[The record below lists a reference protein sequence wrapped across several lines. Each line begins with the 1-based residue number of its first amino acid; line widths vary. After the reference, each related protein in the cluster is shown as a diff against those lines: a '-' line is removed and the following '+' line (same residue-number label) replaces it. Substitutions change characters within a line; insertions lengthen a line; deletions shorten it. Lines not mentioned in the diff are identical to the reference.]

1 VRRARALL
9 LVEVASAVSRLT
21 ARGAQGSSLRGGA
34 RWNHSEDPPH
44 VGKFS
49 RADAP
54 PQDVGVVGP
63 GRSTRSAH
71 LSTLAWGAQGVT
83 ADQRGRSVSIR
94 AAPHMH
100 GWHPLGPYVDP

>member
-83 ADQRGRSVSIR
+83 ADQRRGRSVSIR

-100 GWHPLGPYVDP
+100 GWHPLVYVDP